1 MKNQQNR
8 SLMKKLPILVL
19 GLAIFLIIISGGY
32 FYYRYETKII
42 RQEQYSDLKTIA
54 DLKINQILEWREER
68 LADAKVISE
77 GSFIRQNFQRW
88 LISQDST
95 LEKYLL
101 ERFSLLRYNHK
112 YENVFVV
119 SAGGKL
125 LLDLNA
131 NLKHIDSETIDYCN
145 KALQNKKAFLS
156 DFYFSPAHDTIHFDV
171 FAPILSDNNVPV
183 AVLVLRV
190 NPYDYLYPLIQSW
203 PTSSKS
209 AETLIIRRD
218 GDSMLYVNELRH
230 ISNTALGSKDSINSI
245 KVPAVQAVLGHVG
258 IYEGTDY
265 RGVSVLADI
274 RPVPRNSMVHGCQ
287 GRSKRDFL

>member
-1 MKNQQNR
+1 M
-8 SLMKKLPILVL
+8 
-19 GLAIFLIIISGGY
+19 
-32 FYYRYETKII
+32 
-42 RQEQYSDLKTIA
+42 
-54 DLKINQILEWREER
+54 
-68 LADAKVISE
+68 
-77 GSFIRQNFQRW
+77 
-88 LISQDST
+88 
-95 LEKYLL
+95 
-101 ERFSLLRYNHK
+101 RYNHK

-131 NLKHIDSETIDYCN
+131 NLKHIDSETIDYCK
-145 KALQNKKAFLS
+145 KALQDKKAFLS

-171 FAPILSDNNVPV
+171 FAPILNDRNVEV

-218 GDSMLYVNELRH
+218 GDSILYENELRH
-230 ISNTALGSKDSINSI
+230 ISNTALRLRIPLTSIE
-245 KVPAVQAVLGHVG
+245 VPAVQAVLGHVG
-258 IYEGTDY
+258 IYEGLRLPRSQCTCRY
-265 RGVSVLADI
+265 TSGS
-274 RPVPRNSMVHGCQ
+274 RNSLVHGCQ